1 MISSVP
7 RKYRA
12 FGNSTAQIFL
22 NLLGFLPSPFLYGLI
37 CELTGGRDSRWGMVL
52 IMFWS
57 IAGLGTISVAYLHDK
72 HKRERKTDSD
82 QIVMKIQQDINEG
95 NEEKNKNNINEKLS
109 LREMVKSH
117 SVCLEKAEGKF
128 DGKKSGQSFENEK
141 KGCGFGDRNESSHM
155 NGSMQRSILSS
166 LDLSQ
171 IGFLQSRKQSTNI
184 ISKDLVVLTIP
195 EK

>member
-57 IAGLGTISVAYLHDK
+57 IVGLGTISIAYFYDK
-72 HKRERKTDSD
+72 NKRKRKADND
-82 QIVMKIQQDINEG
+82 QIVLNIIHDENDKQNKKNPNET
-95 NEEKNKNNINEKLS
+95 LVQ
-109 LREMVKSH
+109 REMVKSN
-117 SVCLEKAEGKF
+117 SVCLQKLEGKF
-128 DGKKSGQSFENEK
+128 DGKMFGQSLEN
-141 KGCGFGDRNESSHM
+141 KGCGFGDRKESSLG

-171 IGFLQSRKQSTNI
+171 IGFFQSRKHSKNS
-184 ISKDLVVLTIP
+184 ISNDLFVLTIP